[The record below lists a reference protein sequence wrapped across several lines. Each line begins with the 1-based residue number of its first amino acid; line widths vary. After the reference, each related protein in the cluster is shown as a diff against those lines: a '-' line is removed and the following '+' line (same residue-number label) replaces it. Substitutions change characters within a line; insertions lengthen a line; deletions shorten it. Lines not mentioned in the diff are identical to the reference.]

1 MNKLN
6 DILRELGI
14 SKVKLAKFLGVSRQM
29 IYNYLEL
36 DDINKWPK
44 DKKVLLLNLLGIKS
58 PEEINT
64 IKIDTDYILDVETR
78 LNSLIDNNSE
88 KKFTVNG
95 EKQIFND
102 LGKKQK
108 ELIINM
114 IDLMKEKLED
124 PNDMDAYYTI
134 KYLYNYMQSID
145 ANREQKYILGYFA
158 KATGFVKPMEFV
170 FNEEEQFVFESIM
183 YSAMVLYNNGGTSKS
198 RIAESHKRFVNQIEH
213 KMEEKMSRTLEL
225 NVIRIQALKEL
236 GYTSVNESNFAEV
249 LEKITEIESRKVNN
263 IKY

>member
-78 LNSLIDNNSE
+78 LNSLIENNSE
-88 KKFTVNG
+88 KKVTVNG

-108 ELIINM
+108 ELIITM

-145 ANREQKYILGYFA
+145 ANREQKYILGY
-158 KATGFVKPMEFV
+158 T
-170 FNEEEQFVFESIM
+170 
-183 YSAMVLYNNGGTSKS
+183 T
-198 RIAESHKRFVNQIEH
+198 
-213 KMEEKMSRTLEL
+213 
-225 NVIRIQALKEL
+225 
-236 GYTSVNESNFAEV
+236 
-249 LEKITEIESRKVNN
+249 
-263 IKY
+263 IK

>member
-78 LNSLIDNNSE
+78 LNSLIENNSE
-88 KKFTVNG
+88 KKVTVNG

-145 ANREQKYILGYFA
+145 ANREQK
-158 KATGFVKPMEFV
+158 
-170 FNEEEQFVFESIM
+170 
-183 YSAMVLYNNGGTSKS
+183 
-198 RIAESHKRFVNQIEH
+198 
-213 KMEEKMSRTLEL
+213 
-225 NVIRIQALKEL
+225 
-236 GYTSVNESNFAEV
+236 
-249 LEKITEIESRKVNN
+249 
-263 IKY
+263 